1 MIENIGLFLSSSCTW
16 GEKYFGVLMIML
28 EFLATLVMAA
38 YYWDWLLHIA
48 PGPAVAL
55 FLYFCIS
62 SAASGYLRVFV
73 SGIFPCRPVLLT
85 LGLGHSVG
93 LDESLRAL
101 AQIPAQCKPLGI
113 VPSCI
118 VFVRILFLYCYI
130 FCFAYL
136 CFDPGTDPSSLQT
149 TWNIALLL

>member
-1 MIENIGLFLSSSCTW
+1 
-16 GEKYFGVLMIML
+16 ML

-48 PGPAVAL
+48 LGPAVAL

-101 AQIPAQCKPLGI
+101 AQISAQCKPLQIVPSYIVFVQIIFLYCYILLYINILTLAQILAQCKPLGTI
-113 VPSCI
+113 KNTVQAFLI
-118 VFVRILFLYCYI
+118 VFVTLM
-130 FCFAYL
+130 YL
-136 CFDPGTDPSSLQT
+136 CKILCLSFGSGP
-149 TWNIALLL
+149 

>member
-1 MIENIGLFLSSSCTW
+1 
-16 GEKYFGVLMIML
+16 ML

-48 PGPAVAL
+48 LGPAVAL

-101 AQIPAQCKPLGI
+101 AQIPAQCKPLRI
-113 VPSCI
+113 VPSYI
-118 VFVRILFLYCYI
+118 VFVQIIFLYCYI
-130 FCFAYL
+130 FLYINILTLAQIPAQCKPLGIVQAFLIVFVTLMYL
-136 CFDPGTDPSSLQT
+136 CKILCLSFGSGP
-149 TWNIALLL
+149 

>member
-1 MIENIGLFLSSSCTW
+1 
-16 GEKYFGVLMIML
+16 ML

-101 AQIPAQCKPLGI
+101 AQIPAQCKPLQI
-113 VPSCI
+113 VPSYI
-118 VFVRILFLYCYI
+118 VFVQIIFLYCYI
-130 FCFAYL
+130 FIYINMLTLAQIPAQCKPLGIVQAFLIVFVTLMYL
-136 CFDPGTDPSSLQT
+136 CKILCLSFGSGP
-149 TWNIALLL
+149 